1 MFKNKSYYKKIFNEL
16 IPKSK
21 KYNSLSFC
29 ECVNIE
35 KFFKDIKL
43 IDFESFSIIS
53 KKKCT
58 KSQVIELL
66 GDYILESYFLSKK
79 FNKRLVFFEKK
90 KFDMNINDTN
100 QSYLLKELK
109 ISEKKN

>member
-35 KFFKDIKL
+35 KFFKDIEL
-43 IDFESFSIIS
+43 IDFETFSIIS

-58 KSQVIELL
+58 KNQVIELL
-66 GDYILESYFLSKK
+66 GDHILESYFLSKK
-79 FNKRLVFFEKK
+79 FNKRLIFLEKK
-90 KFDMNINDTN
+90 FFDINRYVTN
-100 QSYLLKELK
+100 QSYLLKEFN
-109 ISEKKN
+109 INEKKK

>member
-1 MFKNKSYYKKIFNEL
+1 MLKNKSYYKKIFNEL
-16 IPKSK
+16 IPRSK
-21 KYNSLSFC
+21 KYNSLNFC

-35 KFFKDIKL
+35 KFFKDLKI

-58 KSQVIELL
+58 KDQIIELL

-79 FNKRLVFFEKK
+79 FNKRLVVFEKK
-90 KFDMNINDTN
+90 NFDINSYVTN

-109 ISEKKN
+109 INGKKK

>member
-1 MFKNKSYYKKIFNEL
+1 MLKNKLYYKKIFNEL

-21 KYNSLSFC
+21 INNFLNFC

-35 KFFKDIKL
+35 KFFKDLEL
-43 IDFESFSIIS
+43 IDFKSYSIIS

-58 KSQVIELL
+58 KKQIVEMI

-79 FNKRLVFFEKK
+79 FNKGLEVFEKK
-90 KFDMNINDTN
+90 NFDINNTLN

-109 ISEKKN
+109 TNEKKN

>member
-1 MFKNKSYYKKIFNEL
+1 MFKNMSYYKKIFNEL
-16 IPKSK
+16 VPKSK
-21 KYNSLSFC
+21 KYNSLSFS

-35 KFFKDIKL
+35 KFFKDIEL
-43 IDFESFSIIS
+43 IDFKSFSIIS

-79 FNKRLVFFEKK
+79 FNKRLIVFEKK
-90 KFDMNINDTN
+90 NFDINSYVTN

-109 ISEKKN
+109 INGKKK

>member
-1 MFKNKSYYKKIFNEL
+1 MLKNKSYYKKIFNEL
-16 IPKSK
+16 IPRSK

-35 KFFKDIKL
+35 KFFKDLKI

-58 KSQVIELL
+58 KDQIIELL

-79 FNKRLVFFEKK
+79 FNKRLVVFEKK
-90 KFDMNINDTN
+90 NFDINSYFIN
-100 QSYLLKELK
+100 QSYLLRELR
-109 ISEKKN
+109 INEKKN